1 MCQLCNVANAQPLAR
16 IHTCCDTPHALQGS
30 FRAVLRINTFLVMH
44 HIIFC
49 IFLVLAFQSHSI
61 FVVKVDIIVSC
72 FATYEFLLYAAL
84 IARKTPYFKSWFKGL
99 MVSGL
104 SFYLFTRIVQITLLL
119 ALFVVGFGPMSH
131 TSKHS
136 ALYWVSVCM
145 CIALMALQMY
155 TFVIYKAIWDHTLQ
169 SLPIT
174 NKQVAESASSSA
186 GYAP

>member
-1 MCQLCNVANAQPLAR
+1 M
-16 IHTCCDTPHALQGS
+16 
-30 FRAVLRINTFLVMH
+30 
-44 HIIFC
+44 
-49 IFLVLAFQSHSI
+49 LAFQSHSI

-104 SFYLFTRIVQITLLL
+104 SFYLFTRVVQITLLL
-119 ALFVVGFGPMSH
+119 ALFVLGFGPMSH

-169 SLPIT
+169 SLPVT
-174 NKQVAESASSSA
+174 NKHVAGSASSSA
-186 GYAP
+186 GYAPSHALFAQVLPRASSVLCMFKKLSLLAGSALRALSPYCYKESPTSVGL